1 MIRRKKW
8 SKEEQ
13 EWLYF
18 NIELDSELSDREL
31 AKELRRSI
39 NSIESRKR
47 DIKNGR
53 YKPTIR
59 EGTYFCHDFDVYKHI
74 NKRIPFISDKIKRNQ
89 IVDQPV
95 SDVVIKY
102 HADKG
107 CSAERNLGDTD
118 INESLAITFLS
129 IFLLAVMLIIILYIT
144 A

>member
-1 MIRRKKW
+1 MIPRKKW

-18 NIELDSELSDREL
+18 NIELDSKLSNRDL
-31 AKELRRSI
+31 AKELSRSI
-39 NSIESRKR
+39 RSIESRKR

-53 YKPTIR
+53 YKPNIR
-59 EGTYFCHDFDVYKHI
+59 EGTYFCQDFDVYKQI
-74 NKRIPFISDKIKRNQ
+74 NKRIPFISDNIKRNQ

-95 SDVVIKY
+95 SDVAITH

-107 CSAERNLGDTD
+107 CSAKRNLGDTD
-118 INESLAITFLS
+118 INKSVAINFLS
-129 IFLLAVMLIIILYIT
+129 IFLLVVMLIIILYIT